1 MHWRTG
7 STSKVLG
14 YDGSPVSNTDGKNV
28 CKINEI
34 EILNGGYSVCGN
46 AVNIMST
53 SAAGA
58 TTVTTYYTDN
68 AKNLTTDL
76 TKIKRQYKVAGSFP
90 ATNNA
95 WLYIKDMVVDPVS
108 GYMVPKSFGG
118 GDTTYWAD
126 GYHTGEN
133 PAVGAES
140 ARELLLRGLLFSGGV
155 AGPAFVVANRGLSDT
170 WWAFLGTLSPN
181 AVRGEWRG

>member
-1 MHWRTG
+1 
-7 STSKVLG
+7 
-14 YDGSPVSNTDGKNV
+14 
-28 CKINEI
+28 
-34 EILNGGYSVCGN
+34 
-46 AVNIMST
+46 MST

-140 ARELLLRGLLFSGGV
+140 ARGLLLRGSLNSGGI
-155 AGPAFVVANRGLSDT
+155 AGPAYVLASNGLST
-170 WWAFLGTLSPN
+170 AWWYILGTLSPN